1 MDSKKSFW
9 KITAG
14 LVGMVLSVL
23 LLVAI
28 TGDLSLLVE
37 DYESL
42 TSEGQAIWDI
52 LRLNLPETQN
62 PAGPFGV
69 FFGYW
74 FIYFFGRFFG
84 LSFLLSIVL
93 LSFFE
98 AFMKG
103 ERRFLVKLLN
113 FVFFALFFNI
123 ILFIMNPA
131 SHNFAGV
138 IPWKIFYFLQKIFS
152 TTGTAIISCAVILIT
167 IMVIVEIENVIKF
180 FRIIWFIISGFFIFI
195 YKFFAAIFK
204 FIISLFIRTT
214 PKAPKVK
221 KPKTEKKPAKP
232 KLSKEKTPKDK
243 TSKKKTAKEKAQGK
257 KQIST
262 PETIEDDDPYTGHT
276 PRIIDHVAG
285 KGKPKEYAPIIP
297 KRKLSQNSG
306 DMPDE
311 PLREYEKPSI
321 DEYLSSVD
329 SSDRDRSQ
337 IEKEIKLTSRT
348 LEEKLAEFGV
358 EAKVINVNIGPIITQ
373 YELEPAPGVKVS
385 KFHSL
390 SDDLALAIK
399 ATSIRVQAPIPGR
412 GLVGIELP
420 NKERDTIFLKD
431 ILLSPQMKKL
441 DTTLAIGLGKD
452 ISGNPVVAD
461 LAKMPHL
468 LIAGSTGS
476 GKSVCVNTIITSL
489 LLRTTPDECRL
500 LMIDPKRVELSGYEG
515 IPHLIQNVVTDT
527 EYALA
532 SLDWAVAEMEKRYET
547 LQKFKVK
554 NLASYNKLIKKMRD
568 KDPELEDKI
577 IPYIVIIV
585 DEFADLM
592 MTAGKDVERPIT
604 RLAQMARAI
613 GIHLILATQRP
624 SIKVITGVIK
634 SNFPSRIAFK
644 VSSKV
649 DSRVIIDA
657 NGADKLLGMG
667 DMLFL
672 PPGKG
677 SPDRIHGAFIPSEEI
692 HNIVEYLKVQP
703 KPEYEI
709 VLSNDDDDG
718 IIGEF
723 EYDDE
728 LFPEAATAVVMAG
741 SASVSML
748 QRHFKVGYARAGRLV
763 DMLEQAGI
771 VGPHVGSKSRDV
783 LATEEDLKIYGY
795 IKE

>member
-1 MDSKKSFW
+1 MGSNNSFW

-14 LVGMVLSVL
+14 IVGMVLSIL

-52 LRLNLPETQN
+52 VRLNLPETHN

-74 FIYFFGRFFG
+74 FIFIFGRFFG
-84 LSFLLSIVL
+84 LSFLLSIAL

-103 ERRFLVKLLN
+103 EKRFLIKLLS
-113 FVFFALFFNI
+113 FIFFALFFNI
-123 ILFIMNPA
+123 LLFIINPET
-131 SHNFAGV
+131 HHYAGI
-138 IPWKIFYFLQKIFS
+138 IPWKFFFFLQKLFS
-152 TTGTAIISCAVILIT
+152 TTGTAIISCAAIIIT
-167 IMVIVEIENVIKF
+167 ILVIVEVENVVKF
-180 FRIIWFIISGFFIFI
+180 FQIIWLTISGFFKVIYKILASIFI
-195 YKFFAAIFK
+195 FIFSIFK
-204 FIISLFIRTT
+204 KS
-214 PKAPKVK
+214 PNKPAKVK
-221 KPKTEKKPAKP
+221 KPKKEKKPAKP
-232 KLSKEKTPKDK
+232 KATKEKDP
-243 TSKKKTAKEKAQGK
+243 KKKPAKTKPEKK
-257 KQIST
+257 KQSAS
-262 PETIEDDDPYTGHT
+262 PEVDDKDDIDTGHT
-276 PRIIDHVAG
+276 PRIIDHVAD
-285 KGKPKEYAPIIP
+285 KGKHKEYAPIIP
-297 KRKLSQNSG
+297 KRKLSQNGG

-311 PLREYEKPSI
+311 PLRDYEKPSI
-321 DEYLSSVD
+321 DEFLSSED
-329 SSDRDRSQ
+329 TSDRDRSE
-337 IEKEIKLTSRT
+337 IEKEIKLTSRI

-420 NKERDTIFLKD
+420 NRERDTIFLKD
-431 ILLSPQMKKL
+431 ILISPQMKKL
-441 DTTLAIGLGKD
+441 DTTLSIGLGKD

-476 GKSVCVNTIITSL
+476 GKSVCVNTIIISL

-532 SLDWAVAEMEKRYET
+532 SLDWAVGEMERRYET

-568 KDPELEDKI
+568 KDPELEDRI
-577 IPYIVIIV
+577 LPYIVIIV

-709 VLSNDDDDG
+709 VLTNNADG
-718 IIGEF
+718 VNGEF

-728 LFPEAATAVVMAG
+728 LFPDAATAVVMAG

>member
-9 KITAG
+9 KIAVG
-14 LVGMVLSVL
+14 IVGMVLSIL

-28 TGDLSLLVE
+28 TGDLNLLVE

-42 TSEGQAIWDI
+42 TAEGQPIWNL
-52 LRLNLPETQN
+52 LRLDFNTTNN

-74 FIYFFGRFFG
+74 FIFIFGRFFG
-84 LSFLLSIVL
+84 LSFLLSITL

-103 ERRFLVKLLN
+103 EKRFLVKLSN
-113 FVFFALFFNI
+113 FIIFALFFNI
-123 ILFIMNPA
+123 LLFIINPA
-131 SHNFAGV
+131 THNFAGL
-138 IPWKIFYFLQKIFS
+138 IPWKIFYFFQKLFS
-152 TTGTAIISCAVILIT
+152 TTGTAIISCAAILIT
-167 IMVIVEIENVIKF
+167 ILVIVEVENVVKF
-180 FRIIWFIISGFFIFI
+180 FQIIWLIISGFFTSL
-195 YKFFAAIFK
+195 YKIISAIFK
-204 FIISLFIRTT
+204 FIISLFKRSA
-214 PKAPKVK
+214 PKPAKVK
-221 KPKTEKKPAKP
+221 KPKKEKKPTKPKSTKEKAPKKKPAK
-232 KLSKEKTPKDK
+232 E
-243 TSKKKTAKEKAQGK
+243 KKKKD
-257 KQIST
+257 ST
-262 PETIEDDDPYTGHT
+262 PETKEEDDNVIGHS

-297 KRKLSQNSG
+297 KRNLSQNSG

-311 PLREYEKPSI
+311 PLRDYEKPSI
-321 DEYLSSVD
+321 DEFLSTED
-329 SSDRDRSQ
+329 TSDRDRSE
-337 IEKEIKLTSRT
+337 IEKEIKLTSRI

-420 NKERDTIFLKD
+420 NRERDTIFLKD

-532 SLDWAVAEMEKRYET
+532 SLDWAVGEMEKRYET

-554 NLASYNKLIKKMRD
+554 NIDSYNKLIKKMRE
-568 KDPELEDKI
+568 KDPELEERI

-703 KPEYEI
+703 KPEFEI
-709 VLSNDDDDG
+709 VLSNADDG
-718 IIGEF
+718 VIGEF